1 MTAPLGGLL
10 AYFRR
15 LAPEDADDVLLLR
28 FARGDGEAFAALV
41 GRHAPLVWGVCRRLL
56 GHSPDAE
63 DAFQAT
69 FVILARKAAGLGG
82 GPLAPWLH
90 KVARDTASRARTR
103 AARHR
108 AREAVAAANRP
119 AAQPDPAGRELG
131 EALEEEL
138 GRLPGRYRAP
148 VVLCY
153 LEGLTNEEASLR
165 LGCPKGTIA
174 SRLARARERL
184 RAGLARRG
192 LDLPSVVPL
201 AAGGPPTGLTD
212 AVASA
217 GTALAAGGAGGL
229 SGTVMTLAKGAVI
242 GMFLRKLEVV
252 ALAALALGLAATGAG
267 WASRKPA
274 DPPARKPN
282 QLAAVAPGADAE
294 QPLVKAEERGR
305 AKVISAD
312 ELMRLLN
319 APYDFYGTDGPDLRL
334 SLAEVMDH
342 ITIGMKLPIMIDGDA
357 LKSDG
362 VERGMMAEVAKEG
375 LPSMSRSTPTAVLKM
390 VLARVPAKSGAIF
403 LLRND
408 RIEVTTWRAFLRELG
423 PASPKGK
430 EDDTQRPLPLVRLS
444 FRDSPLEKALND
456 IADASGYNVVL
467 DGRLKEKGK
476 TPVTARLLNV
486 PADTAARVLA
496 DMAGLSVVRL
506 DNVLYVTSP
515 ENAAK
520 LAAEK
525 PLSRPGERG
534 VGPHGGR

>member
-41 GRHAPLVWGVCRRLL
+41 GRHAPLVWGVCRRVL

-69 FVILARKAAGLGG
+69 FVILARKAAGLGH

-90 KVARDTASRARTR
+90 KVARDTASRARAR

-108 AREAVAAANRP
+108 AREADAVANRP

-138 GRLPGRYRAP
+138 GRLPGRYREP

-165 LGCPKGTIA
+165 LGCPKGTVA

-229 SGTVMTLAKGAVI
+229 PGPVMTLAKGAVI

-274 DPPARKPN
+274 EPPAREAVQQAPPAPAAGKP
-282 QLAAVAPGADAE
+282 PG
-294 QPLVKAEERGR
+294 KAEEKAGPKAPR
-305 AKVISAD
+305 AE
-312 ELMRLLN
+312 ELMGWL
-319 APYDFYGTDGPDLRL
+319 ASPIDYPGTDGPDPRL
-334 SLAEVMDH
+334 TLAEVLDQ
-342 ITIGMKLPIMIDGDA
+342 IAVAWKVPIFLNEGGFQVDGIEEA
-357 LKSDG
+357 HKAA
-362 VERGMMAEVAKEG
+362 VAAKEG
-375 LPSMSRSTPTAVLKM
+375 LPKMTQMPASAVLKM
-390 VLARVPAKSGAIF
+390 LLSRVPAKSGAIF
-403 LLRND
+403 LLRKD

-423 PASPKGK
+423 PASPLVKDG
-430 EDDTQRPLPLVRLS
+430 DAQRPLPLVRLNVRES
-444 FRDSPLEKALND
+444 SLEKALEE
-456 IADASGYNVVL
+456 IADASGYSVVL

-476 TPVTARLLNV
+476 TAVTARLLNV

-496 DMAGLSVVRL
+496 DMAGLSVVRI

-534 VGPHGGR
+534 VGPHGGM